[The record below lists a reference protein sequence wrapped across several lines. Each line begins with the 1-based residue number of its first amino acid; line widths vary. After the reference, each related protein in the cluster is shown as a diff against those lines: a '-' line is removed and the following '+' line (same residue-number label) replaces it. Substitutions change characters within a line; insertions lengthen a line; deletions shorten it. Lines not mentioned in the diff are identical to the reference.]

1 LFQLSIQYL
10 NPNFLYPVYNLT
22 FYETFQQIKKILFL
36 WTRAIRIK
44 FLLASIIAV
53 TNGIAISYWKTGE
66 LDFVY
71 ALLTYFGIICLH
83 ISVDLLN
90 DYWDFKRGIDTNT
103 KRTKYSGG
111 TGVIPENLINSKLI
125 YCAGVIFLILGGLIG
140 LYFVTIKGTI
150 ILILLIFA
158 IISIYFYS
166 TNIVNAGLGELFVA
180 IKGSMIV
187 LGSYYIQSDQIDLT
201 SIYVGIIIGLLSA
214 VVLLVTSF
222 PDYEADKKSGRRTL
236 VIVMGKENSI
246 KLFITI
252 ATITYAMIIGG
263 SIFNIMTTFST
274 IALLS
279 LPFAFKAVL
288 KLRRF
293 NETSELVSS
302 MANTIIYS
310 RICGIL
316 LAISFII

>member
-1 LFQLSIQYL
+1 
-10 NPNFLYPVYNLT
+10 LT

-36 WTRAIRIK
+36 WSRAIRIK

-66 LDFVY
+66 LDFGY
-71 ALLTYFGIICLH
+71 AILTYFGIICLH

-111 TGVIPENLINSKLI
+111 TGVIPDNLINSKLI

-140 LYFVTIKGTI
+140 LYFVTIKGII

-252 ATITYAMIIGG
+252 VTITYAMIIGG
-263 SIFNIMTTFST
+263 SIFNVMTIFST

-279 LPFAFKAVL
+279 LPFAFKAAL

>member
-1 LFQLSIQYL
+1 M
-10 NPNFLYPVYNLT
+10 T

-140 LYFVTIKGTI
+140 LYFVTIKGII

-252 ATITYAMIIGG
+252 VTITYLMIIGG
-263 SIFNIMTTFST
+263 SIFNVLTIFST

-279 LPFAFKAVL
+279 LPFAFKAAL

-310 RICGIL
+310 RICGVL
-316 LAISFII
+316 LALSFII

>member
-1 LFQLSIQYL
+1 M
-10 NPNFLYPVYNLT
+10 T
-22 FYETFQQIKKILFL
+22 FYQTFQQIKKILFL
-36 WTRAIRIK
+36 WSRAIRIK

-66 LDFVY
+66 LDFGY
-71 ALLTYFGIICLH
+71 AILTYFGIICLH

-140 LYFVTIKGTI
+140 LYFVTIKGII

-201 SIYVGIIIGLLSA
+201 SIYVGVIIGLLSA

-246 KLFITI
+246 KLYITI
-252 ATITYAMIIGG
+252 VTITYAMIIGG
-263 SIFNIMTTFST
+263 SIFNVMTIFST

-279 LPFAFKAVL
+279 LPFAFKAAL

>member
-1 LFQLSIQYL
+1 
-10 NPNFLYPVYNLT
+10 
-22 FYETFQQIKKILFL
+22 
-36 WTRAIRIK
+36 
-44 FLLASIIAV
+44 
-53 TNGIAISYWKTGE
+53 
-66 LDFVY
+66 
-71 ALLTYFGIICLH
+71 
-83 ISVDLLN
+83 
-90 DYWDFKRGIDTNT
+90 
-103 KRTKYSGG
+103 
-111 TGVIPENLINSKLI
+111 
-125 YCAGVIFLILGGLIG
+125 LGGLIG
-140 LYFVTIKGTI
+140 LYFVTIKGII

-252 ATITYAMIIGG
+252 VTITYAMIIGG
-263 SIFNIMTTFST
+263 SIFNVMTIFST

-279 LPFAFKAVL
+279 LPFAFKAAL

>member
-1 LFQLSIQYL
+1 M
-10 NPNFLYPVYNLT
+10 T

-36 WTRAIRIK
+36 WSRAIRIK

-66 LDFVY
+66 LDFGY
-71 ALLTYFGIICLH
+71 AILTYFGIICLH

-140 LYFVTIKGTI
+140 LYFVTIKGII

-252 ATITYAMIIGG
+252 VTITYAMIIGG
-263 SIFNIMTTFST
+263 SIFNVMTIFST

-279 LPFAFKAVL
+279 LPFAFKAAL

>member
-1 LFQLSIQYL
+1 M
-10 NPNFLYPVYNLT
+10 
-22 FYETFQQIKKILFL
+22 
-36 WTRAIRIK
+36 
-44 FLLASIIAV
+44 LASIIAV
-53 TNGIAISYWKTGE
+53 SNGIAISYWKTGE
-66 LDFVY
+66 LDFGY
-71 ALLTYFGIICLH
+71 AILTYFGIICLH

-125 YCAGVIFLILGGLIG
+125 YCAGVIFLILGGLTG
-140 LYFVTIKGTI
+140 LYFVTIKGI
-150 ILILLIFA
+150 IVLILLTFA

-180 IKGSMIV
+180 VKGSMIV
-187 LGSYYIQSDQIDLT
+187 LGSYYIQSDTIDLT
-201 SIYVGIIIGLLSA
+201 SIYVGVIIGLLSA

-236 VIVMGKENSI
+236 VIVIGKENSI

-252 ATITYAMIIGG
+252 VTITYAMIIGG
-263 SIFNIMTTFST
+263 SIFNVMTIFST
-274 IALLS
+274 IGLLS
-279 LPFAFKAVL
+279 FPFAFKAVL

>member
-1 LFQLSIQYL
+1 M
-10 NPNFLYPVYNLT
+10 T
-22 FYETFQQIKKILFL
+22 FNETFQKIKKIVFL
-36 WTRAIRIK
+36 WSRAIRIK
-44 FLLASIIAV
+44 FLLASAIAV
-53 TNGIAISYWKTGE
+53 TNGIAISYWETGYVD
-66 LDFVY
+66 LAY
-71 ALLTYFGIICLH
+71 ALLTYFGIMCLH

-111 TGVIPENLINSKLI
+111 TGVIPENLINSRLI
-125 YCAGVIFLILGGLIG
+125 YCAGIIFLVLGGLTG
-140 LYFVTIKGTI
+140 LYFVTIKGII

-180 IKGSMIV
+180 IKGCMIV
-187 LGSYYIQSDQIDLT
+187 LGSYYIQSDTIELT
-201 SIYVGIIIGLLSA
+201 SVYVGMIIGLLSA

-236 VIVMGKENSI
+236 IIVMGKENSV
-246 KLFITI
+246 KLFIMI
-252 ATITYAMIIGG
+252 VGITYAMIIGG
-263 SIFNIMTTFST
+263 SIFNVMPIFS
-274 IALLS
+274 IIGLLS
-279 LPFAFKAVL
+279 MPFAIKAAH

-293 NETSELVSS
+293 NDAGELVSS
-302 MANTIIYS
+302 MANSIIYS
-310 RICGIL
+310 RVCGIL

>member
-1 LFQLSIQYL
+1 
-10 NPNFLYPVYNLT
+10 
-22 FYETFQQIKKILFL
+22 
-36 WTRAIRIK
+36 
-44 FLLASIIAV
+44 LLASIIAV

-66 LDFVY
+66 LDFGY
-71 ALLTYFGIICLH
+71 AILTYFGIICLH

-140 LYFVTIKGTI
+140 LYFVTIKGII

-201 SIYVGIIIGLLSA
+201 SIYVGVIIGLLSA

-246 KLFITI
+246 KLYITI
-252 ATITYAMIIGG
+252 VTITYAMIIGG
-263 SIFNIMTTFST
+263 SIFNVMTIFST

-279 LPFAFKAVL
+279 LPFAFKAAL